1 MRSLLL
7 AVSLLLA
14 TGPAFAQ
21 SLKAAID
28 AQNAKWV
35 QDFSSGNA
43 PAIAQLYTPQAH
55 VLPAGAPMATGRA
68 EIQKMYESM
77 VKSGLKNFSLQ
88 TVSLQSYGRYAR
100 EIGTFGVDAP
110 GANGGATTHVE
121 GKYVVIWR
129 HEPTGWMLDTD
140 IWNMDKQ

>member
-7 AVSLLLA
+7 AMSLLLA
-14 TGPAFAQ
+14 SGPAFAQ

-35 QDFSSGNA
+35 QEFSSGDA
-43 PAIAQLYTPQAH
+43 AALAQLYTPQAR
-55 VLPAGAPMATGRA
+55 VLPAGGPMATGRA

-88 TVSLQSYGRYAR
+88 TVSLQSFGQYAR
-100 EIGTFGVDAP
+100 EIGRFTVDAP
-110 GANGGATTHVE
+110 GSNGATTHVE

-129 HEPTGWMLDTD
+129 HERSGWMLDTD
-140 IWNMDKQ
+140 IWNMDK

>member
-1 MRSLLL
+1 MRWLMFALPLLI
-7 AVSLLLA
+7 AA
-14 TGPAFAQ
+14 GPASAQ

-35 QDFSSGNA
+35 QEFSSGDA
-43 PAIAQLYTPQAH
+43 TALAQLYTPQAH

-88 TVSLQSYGRYAR
+88 TVSLQSYGRVAR
-100 EIGTFGVDAP
+100 EIGRFAVDAP
-110 GANGGATTHVE
+110 GANGATTHVE

>member
-1 MRSLLL
+1 MRRSLLFAL
-7 AVSLLLA
+7 PLLIA
-14 TGPAFAQ
+14 AGPAFAQ

-35 QDFSSGNA
+35 QAFSSGNA
-43 PAIAQLYTPQAH
+43 AALAQLYTPQAH

-68 EIQKMYESM
+68 EIQKMYQSM
-77 VKSGLKNFSLQ
+77 VQSGLKNFSLQ
-88 TVSLQSYGRYAR
+88 TVSLQSYGRVAR

-110 GANGGATTHVE
+110 GANGATTHVD

-129 HEPTGWMLDTD
+129 HEPSGWMIDAD
-140 IWNMDKQ
+140 IWNMDK

>member
-7 AVSLLLA
+7 ALPLLFA
-14 TGPAFAQ
+14 AGPGFAQ

-35 QDFSSGNA
+35 QAFSSSNA
-43 PAIAQLYTPQAH
+43 AALAQLYTPQAH

-77 VKSGLKNFSLQ
+77 VQSGLKNFALQ
-88 TVSLQSYGRYAR
+88 TVSIQSYGRVAR
-100 EIGTFGVDAP
+100 EIGRFTVDAP
-110 GANGGATTHVE
+110 GANGATDHVE

-129 HEPTGWMLDTD
+129 HEPAGWMLDTD
-140 IWNMDKQ
+140 IWNMDK